1 MELGEEEEGA
11 QQEQVVCLETWH
23 CAWEAAR
30 SRQALIPCRIPDSA
44 VRSDN
49 AATAC
54 SGSGSSAP
62 WCLRCCLLSWPLR
75 TAQPMRTVTEAR
87 CDVLGMPAVE
97 TIVAIYSHARLT
109 KANLDGFLP
118 SPYNATSQSFMALM
132 RTSCSLAPGKFSIII
147 AIRHGTSAP
156 AFKGNVRWRSDWF
169 IARYAQ
175 TTPMSNVATSDQPI
189 LDLRRGQ
196 EWFIPPT

>member
-1 MELGEEEEGA
+1 MRLRGRSNIA
-11 QQEQVVCLETWH
+11 T
-23 CAWEAAR
+23 R

-62 WCLRCCLLSWPLR
+62 WCLRCSLLSWPVR
-75 TAQPMRTVTEAR
+75 TARPVHTAPEAR

-97 TIVAIYSHARLT
+97 TIVAISSHARLT

-118 SPYNATSQSFMALM
+118 SPYKATSLSFTALT
-132 RTSCSLAPGKFSIII
+132 RTSVSSVVKRSWRAPGKFAILI
-147 AIRHGTSAP
+147 AIYHGTSVP
-156 AFKGNVRWRSDWF
+156 AFKGNVR
-169 IARYAQ
+169 
-175 TTPMSNVATSDQPI
+175 
-189 LDLRRGQ
+189 
-196 EWFIPPT
+196 